1 MNSFSSP
8 SILLL
13 ETAAA
18 LQMAI
23 AALNLFLVRILKW
36 REDMARMPLLL
47 RQVFQVH
54 LWFISF
60 TLAIFAVLTWRF
72 APEIAGKGNP
82 VCQSLAATIGLFWGT
97 RTVLQIVYYSSSH
110 WRGKPARTCIHALM
124 LVLYGSLAI
133 LYLYSGVSFGPK

>member
-60 TLAIFAVLTWRF
+60 TLAIFAVLT
-72 APEIAGKGNP
+72 
-82 VCQSLAATIGLFWGT
+82 
-97 RTVLQIVYYSSSH
+97 
-110 WRGKPARTCIHALM
+110 
-124 LVLYGSLAI
+124 
-133 LYLYSGVSFGPK
+133 